1 MSSIGSRIAATVLG
15 AAACLA
21 PVLGAPTNTA
31 GACRIA
37 AARCCPPPPACVVG
51 LPNASVLRS
60 ARVVVQGHN

>member
-37 AARCCPPPPACVVG
+37 AARCCPPPG
-51 LPNASVLRS
+51 LRRWA
-60 ARVVVQGHN
+60 A